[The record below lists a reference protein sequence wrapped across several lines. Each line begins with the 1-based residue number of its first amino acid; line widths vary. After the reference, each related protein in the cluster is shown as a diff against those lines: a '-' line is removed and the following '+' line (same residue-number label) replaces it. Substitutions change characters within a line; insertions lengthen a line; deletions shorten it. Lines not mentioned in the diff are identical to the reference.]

1 MKLLQALIP
10 EILVVS
16 SVLMASIAML
26 VLMGW
31 PYALIFFSAF
41 LLVASAY
48 VNNVMQTELDE

>member
-10 EILVVS
+10 EILDVS

-31 PYALIFFSAF
+31 PYAPPYSAEEVIG
-41 LLVASAY
+41 LEGRE
-48 VNNVMQTELDE
+48 QTALQSL